1 MTRRFLVW
9 VHRWVGLLM
18 AAFLI
23 VVGATGSL
31 LAFFPELNHWLTPDI
46 HPGLPA
52 VMKLD
57 AAALAR
63 RAEAIVPQA
72 RATAVYYAFM
82 DTVMIGMEAQPNA
95 PPLDFDQLY
104 LDPVSGEELGRLT
117 WGALPKSPKEIMPF
131 IYSLHYSLA
140 LGNVGM
146 WVLGILAIAWTI
158 DCFVGFYLTL
168 PLPARSNAHSFFA
181 RWKPAWRVKLGS
193 SVYRINFD
201 LHRAGGLWLWAMLL
215 IVAWSS
221 VYMNMDG
228 FYTRAM
234 RLFFD
239 YDSTLYFRTMVG
251 EPRDDREPMNW
262 EEAQTIAERLMD
274 EQARAHRFAVLRPM
288 SLSIDRASGL
298 YSYRVRSSRDIGDK
312 YGQTA
317 VWFDAYSGAL
327 RTLDLPTGQRAANT
341 VTSWMFEL
349 HKANVFGLPYK
360 IFVSAFG
367 LVVVMLSITGVYIW
381 WKKRWARLAHV
392 RRAAARDA
400 PAE

>member
-1 MTRRFLVW
+1 MPRSYLIW
-9 VHRWVGLLM
+9 LHRWVGLLM

-23 VVGATGSL
+23 VVGTTGSL
-31 LAFFPELNHWLTPDI
+31 LAFFPELNRWLTPDM

-52 VMKLD
+52 VLKLD
-57 AAALAR
+57 AEALAH
-63 RAEAIVPQA
+63 RAEALAPQA

-82 DTVMIGMEAQPNA
+82 DTVMIGMEARPNA
-95 PPLDFDQLY
+95 PPLDFDELY

-131 IYSLHYSLA
+131 VYSLHYSLA

-168 PLPARSNAHSFFA
+168 PLPARSNGRSFFA

-201 LHRAGGLWLWAMLL
+201 LHRAGGLWLWVMLL

-228 FYTRAM
+228 FYTRAV

-239 YDSTLYFRTMVG
+239 YDSSLYFQTMEG
-251 EPRDDREPMNW
+251 IQQEDRAPMGW
-262 EEAQTIAERLMD
+262 SEAQATALRLMD
-274 EQARAHRFAVLRPM
+274 EQAHANGFAVLRPM
-288 SLSIDRASGL
+288 ELSIDRASGL
-298 YSYRVRSSRDIGDK
+298 YRYRVRSSRDIGDK
-312 YGQTA
+312 YGQTT

-327 RTLDLPTGQRAANT
+327 RKLGLPTGQRAANT
-341 VTSWMFEL
+341 VTTWIFEL

-367 LVVVMLSITGVYIW
+367 LAVVMLSITGVYIW
-381 WKKRWARLAHV
+381 WRKRQARIFNV
-392 RRAAARDA
+392 RRNNMREA

>member
-9 VHRWVGLLM
+9 MHRWVGLLM

-31 LAFFPELNHWLTPDI
+31 LAFFPELNHWLAPDI

-57 AAALAR
+57 AAALAH

-82 DTVMIGMEAQPNA
+82 DTVMISMEAQPNA
-95 PPLDFDQLY
+95 PPLDFDELY

-117 WGALPKSPKEIMPF
+117 WGAFPKSPKEIMPF

-168 PLPARSNAHSFFA
+168 PLPARSNGRSFFA
-181 RWKPAWRVKLGS
+181 RWKPAWQVKLGS
-193 SVYRINFD
+193 SVHRINFD
-201 LHRAGGLWLWAMLL
+201 LHRAGGLWLWVMLL

-221 VYMNMDG
+221 VYMNMEG
-228 FYTRAM
+228 FYARAM

-239 YDSTLYFRTMVG
+239 YNSNLYFQTMEDVRR
-251 EPRDDREPMNW
+251 EDRAPMSW
-262 EEAQTIAERLMD
+262 REAQATALRLMD
-274 EQARAHRFAVLRPM
+274 EQAHANGFAVLRPM
-288 SLSIDRASGL
+288 ELSIDRASGL
-298 YSYRVRSSRDIGDK
+298 YRYRVRSSRDIGDK
-312 YGQTA
+312 YGQTTI
-317 VWFDAYSGAL
+317 WFDAYSGAL
-327 RTLDLPTGQRAANT
+327 RKLGLPTGQRAANT
-341 VTSWMFEL
+341 VTTWIFEL

-381 WKKRWARLAHV
+381 WRKRQARVFHV
-392 RRAAARDA
+392 RREDMREA